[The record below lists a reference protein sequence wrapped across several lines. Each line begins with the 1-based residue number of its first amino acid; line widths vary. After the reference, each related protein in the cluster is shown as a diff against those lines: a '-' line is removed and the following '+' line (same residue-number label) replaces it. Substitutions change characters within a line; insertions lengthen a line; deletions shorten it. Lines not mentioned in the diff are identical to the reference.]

1 LSNELNLDI
10 TEGFYVNSTDESM
23 GAHIAG
29 IKEGDIITKI
39 DNVDIKKFS
48 DLTGYLNS
56 KRPGDILEVIIK
68 RDKIF
73 KNLKVN
79 LKRSTYVQFY
89 GMQLKDASNIKLE
102 EKNIENGVVVVV
114 NRNGTLYRMGVRA
127 GYILSEINEQ
137 EIFST
142 SELSVFEN
150 ENIYQITFIDL
161 NGEKERLIF
170 D

>member
-1 LSNELNLDI
+1 
-10 TEGFYVNSTDESM
+10 M
-23 GAHIAG
+23 GAYMAG
-29 IKEGDIITKI
+29 IKEGDVITKI

-56 KRPGDILEVIIK
+56 KRPGDILKVVIK
-68 RDKIF
+68 RNSSF
-73 KNLKVN
+73 KTLSVN

-89 GMQLKDASNIKLE
+89 GMQLKDATDAKLE
-102 EKNIENGVVVVV
+102 ENKIENGVVVVV
-114 NRNGTLYRMGVRA
+114 NRNGTLYRMGIRA
-127 GYILSEINEQ
+127 GYILTEINEQ
-137 EIFST
+137 KISST
-142 SELSVFEN
+142 AELSSFEN